1 MEIHEKVWGEEHWI
15 VNNPEYCG
23 KKLIIKKGFRCSL
36 HLHKI
41 KHETFYVHSG
51 RVLMEHR
58 ETSKILY
65 AGDTITIDRN
75 DLHRFT
81 GLDDLNEIFEFSTQH
96 FEDDSYRMIE
106 SGEVSQEE
114 LNLVHHCYKNSWAE
128 NNKWIKGNLS
138 FRSALKDPLWWAG
151 VVAIIATILYFYLRE
166 GA

>member
-51 RVLMEHR
+51 RILMEHNER
-58 ETSKILY
+58 VEILST
-65 AGDTITIDRN
+65 GSTVTINRN

-106 SGEVSQEE
+106 SGEVSQKDLDHIEE
-114 LNLVHHCYKNSWAE
+114 
-128 NNKWIKGNLS
+128 I
-138 FRSALKDPLWWAG
+138 FR
-151 VVAIIATILYFYLRE
+151 
-166 GA
+166 